1 MIEVGNVLVRMHQEH
16 PLLRDLGV
24 GGNRVVFC
32 LETDAEA
39 RTRHFPKATLTL
51 SFEASETNAVVP
63 FRATETVKVAE
74 GHEQELARLEKAIRT
89 ALNGKARLLDPEAR
103 IHRVS
108 CVGSAIEKDEPGTI
122 QARIEWEGVA
132 SW

>member
-1 MIEVGNVLVRMHQEH
+1 MIEVGHALLRMHQEH

-32 LETDAEA
+32 LETEAAA
-39 RTRHFPKATLTL
+39 RTQHFPKASLTL
-51 SFEASETNAVVP
+51 SIDSSETNAVVP
-63 FRATETVKVAE
+63 FRATEYVRVAE
-74 GHEQELARLEKAIRT
+74 GHEDELSRLEKAIRT
-89 ALNGKARLLDPEAR
+89 ALNGKARLLDPEAS
-103 IHRVS
+103 IHRLVCS
-108 CVGSAIEKDEPGTI
+108 GAAIEPDKPGSI